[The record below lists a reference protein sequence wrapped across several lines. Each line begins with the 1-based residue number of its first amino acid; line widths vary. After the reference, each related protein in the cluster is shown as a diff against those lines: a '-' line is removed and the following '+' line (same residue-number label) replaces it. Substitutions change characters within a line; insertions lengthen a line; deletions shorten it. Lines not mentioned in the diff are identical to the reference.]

1 MHTVTN
7 SQKTDLLEALDELFS
22 QENLDKYQMTETHW
36 QDIFLILLNSYLRS
50 NLSNRKDIF
59 KRLSD
64 KLQQLR
70 MQEYRQSSGFHT
82 SISVT
87 SPLIVQTPDSLHEIN
102 TIKSKQKLISDERS
116 INSSQTLNDSEYS
129 ITPPPT
135 TTKRQQSLVSHENV
149 LSPDLSNH
157 ISVSTSIKDN
167 SSDIKSHIS
176 TNSNAII
183 EHPRPLTSTKQHR
196 QYKITVIHTDEIFDI
211 STSKRTTMTEV
222 ILFKIFFL

>member
-22 QENLDKYQMTETHW
+22 QENLDKYQITETHW

-87 SPLIVQTPDSLHEIN
+87 SPLIVQTPDSLNGIN
-102 TIKSKQKLISDERS
+102 TLKSKQKLIPDERS
-116 INSSQTLNDSEYS
+116 MNSSQTLNDSEYS
-129 ITPPPT
+129 ITPTPT
-135 TTKRQQSLVSHENV
+135 TTRQQSLVSYENV
-149 LSPDLSNH
+149 LLPDLSNH
-157 ISVSTSIKDN
+157 TSVSTSIKN
-167 SSDIKSHIS
+167 NPSDIKSHIS

-196 QYKITVIHTDEIFDI
+196 QYRITVMHSDEIFDI
-211 STSKRTTMTEV
+211 STNKRTTMTEV
-222 ILFKIFFL
+222 IFFKIFFL